1 MTTVNVEFSGDSS
14 ARLLPASLDFAAV
27 CLSRLESC
35 LCVSDVLEIEVVGF
49 VVLAVV
55 VLE

>member
-1 MTTVNVEFSGDSS
+1 MNVEFSGDSS
-14 ARLLPASLDFAAV
+14 ARLLPASLDFAV
-27 CLSRLESC
+27 CLSRLDSC